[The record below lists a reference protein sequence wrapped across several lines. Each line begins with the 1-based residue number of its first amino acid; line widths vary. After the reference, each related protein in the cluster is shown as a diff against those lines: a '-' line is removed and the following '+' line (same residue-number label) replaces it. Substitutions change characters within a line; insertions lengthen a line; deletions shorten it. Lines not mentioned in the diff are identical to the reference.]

1 MGVKG
6 RIKRRK
12 KDITEAVAQS
22 SGKPAP
28 GLAGPGHHR
37 REKRTPTTWGV
48 LEPFRPHLGPV
59 LDLLTPLI
67 NVHVGLVIT
76 TTLLFF
82 SWFRSYITTITTTTT
97 NPYRSRGV
105 IGSGVYPDL
114 ITPER
119 IAAYEALWSQEENNL
134 WDWLDERVGPG
145 PLSSSS
151 STYNSRDQHADGGR
165 HRHPASNNGEKGHLS
180 SPRSITDI
188 DERMNQRQVAEALRL
203 TQLRLDQLR
212 LALERRS
219 EPLPEEER

>member
-12 KDITEAVAQS
+12 KDIAEAVAQS

-28 GLAGPGHHR
+28 GLASPGHR
-37 REKRTPTTWGV
+37 RRQARTPTTWGV

-67 NVHVGLVIT
+67 NVHIGLVIT
-76 TTLLFF
+76 TTLLLF
-82 SWFRSYITTITTTTT
+82 SWFRSYVTTTDT
-97 NPYRSRGV
+97 NNARSRGS
-105 IGSGVYPDL
+105 IGS

-119 IAAYEALWSQEENNL
+119 IAAYEALWSREENNL
-134 WDWLDERVGPG
+134 WDWLDERVGSHRLSSS
-145 PLSSSS
+145 PLSSEPH
-151 STYNSRDQHADGGR
+151 DQNVDR
-165 HRHPASNNGEKGHLS
+165 HRHPPPASNNGQKRHLT
-180 SPRSITDI
+180 SPRSISEI
-188 DERMNQRQVAEALRL
+188 DERMNRRQVAEALRL

-219 EPLPEEER
+219 EPLSEEER